1 MKKQLLFFPLLL
13 SALIISNG
21 NAFSSQS
28 REKDPFITAKVMPLA
43 YDALNGE
50 PKFSSQ
56 FQFDYLNRGTVLDSY
71 RGDGV
76 TVAVIDSG
84 INPSHVDFFNGV
96 NTNILSTSAYIQETG
111 SYYSNIVTSKVS
123 THGLLILKDENGH
136 GTNVA
141 GTIGALVNG
150 IGTAGLSPNVNLLIL
165 KTNYYFTEIDAAIK
179 YAADNGADIINMSIG
194 AYEDSFTSPYSGKA
208 ITGISGASTYFQSSI
223 DYAFNKGVTI
233 VAAAGNDKTT
243 YSSYPGANA
252 NVISVGALTRKS
264 STTIAGYSNLGL
276 NNVDIVAPGS
286 VYVTD
291 IGSSE
296 SYVETQGTSFASP
309 LVASAI
315 ALYKQK
321 NPLVTPAIIDEKIKS
336 TAFDLGE
343 SGPDATFGYGRL
355 DLSSFMN
362 DVPVTGVSL
371 SPSSLNLAIG
381 ETAYLTANII
391 PSNATNQDRI
401 FISNDDN
408 IATVDE
414 DSGLVRGINIGTT
427 TIGVL
432 TDDGSFE
439 DSVTVTV
446 TKPSGEVTLTS
457 LDIQD
462 DNFSLSI
469 GGSKVLSLS
478 LSPSYATLDDVIFS
492 SSDSSVA
499 SVNSSGLV
507 SGLKK
512 GTATITASA
521 KNGSLSDSVIVSV
534 GYSESQTLTYTF
546 TNSTWGASPTSW
558 TNKKAGAGY
567 LNSGVQVT
575 TGSTGANA
583 ISPRSFENISSLVV
597 GYATNTSKGAGT
609 INVYLLDNPNNTSS
623 RTLIDSF
630 SVTTA
635 GGTTKRNTTPFIP
648 ETLKSGYVQ
657 IEVSVTTNS
666 IYICDI
672 KIEYEELIADP
683 IAVSG
688 VEFTLSSL
696 NLTIGNTSQLA
707 YQVLP
712 NDATNKNVSFMSSN
726 STIASVSSTGLV
738 SALKKGS
745 ATITITTE
753 DGDFTDTILLTVNE
767 PISYTPDLNLDDSG
781 FKKSYTFKEE
791 LDLAH
796 LSASYKAS
804 DGTITQ
810 LDGNDL
816 TLVSGGTNTLGPV
829 TLIFSYASLSA
840 SINITVTNV
849 GATQGSGQLNDVSL
863 TLNGTNADPSLSTGS
878 TSDYASIA
886 FGDFEFSGKGLRNY
900 NGNLFISS
908 SGYIYNKD
916 PLNDIASI
924 EMNYVTGGSA
934 AAVQDFRFA
943 SSVISSTSGVS
954 VFKNLSTSTGGT
966 TATVTAPSNSDY
978 FRIDISNKNLQA
990 TIKINFKSGE
1000 TLKFSASEQ
1009 ADAYYDYFMDLS
1021 HEECLIY
1028 DVKLT
1033 TWNILKT
1040 EYQAMVAEGKE
1051 LLSSSAYQDLLE
1063 RYILIVTKYGYEDF
1077 LGLNISGGENKNFVS
1092 SFMSPSPILLITLLT
1107 ISGVLVSMNVI
1118 FLKKKRKDN

>member
-1 MKKQLLFFPLLL
+1 
-13 SALIISNG
+13 
-21 NAFSSQS
+21 
-28 REKDPFITAKVMPLA
+28 
-43 YDALNGE
+43 
-50 PKFSSQ
+50 
-56 FQFDYLNRGTVLDSY
+56 
-71 RGDGV
+71 
-76 TVAVIDSG
+76 
-84 INPSHVDFFNGV
+84 
-96 NTNILSTSAYIQETG
+96 
-111 SYYSNIVTSKVS
+111 
-123 THGLLILKDENGH
+123 
-136 GTNVA
+136 
-141 GTIGALVNG
+141 
-150 IGTAGLSPNVNLLIL
+150 
-165 KTNYYFTEIDAAIK
+165 
-179 YAADNGADIINMSIG
+179 
-194 AYEDSFTSPYSGKA
+194 
-208 ITGISGASTYFQSSI
+208 
-223 DYAFNKGVTI
+223 
-233 VAAAGNDKTT
+233 
-243 YSSYPGANA
+243 
-252 NVISVGALTRKS
+252 
-264 STTIAGYSNLGL
+264 
-276 NNVDIVAPGS
+276 
-286 VYVTD
+286 
-291 IGSSE
+291 
-296 SYVETQGTSFASP
+296 
-309 LVASAI
+309 
-315 ALYKQK
+315 
-321 NPLVTPAIIDEKIKS
+321 
-336 TAFDLGE
+336 
-343 SGPDATFGYGRL
+343 
-355 DLSSFMN
+355 
-362 DVPVTGVSL
+362 
-371 SPSSLNLAIG
+371 
-381 ETAYLTANII
+381 
-391 PSNATNQDRI
+391 
-401 FISNDDN
+401 
-408 IATVDE
+408 
-414 DSGLVRGINIGTT
+414 
-427 TIGVL
+427 
-432 TDDGSFE
+432 
-439 DSVTVTV
+439 
-446 TKPSGEVTLTS
+446 
-457 LDIQD
+457 
-462 DNFSLSI
+462 
-469 GGSKVLSLS
+469 
-478 LSPSYATLDDVIFS
+478 
-492 SSDSSVA
+492 
-499 SVNSSGLV
+499 
-507 SGLKK
+507 
-512 GTATITASA
+512 
-521 KNGSLSDSVIVSV
+521 
-534 GYSESQTLTYTF
+534 
-546 TNSTWGASPTSW
+546 
-558 TNKKAGAGY
+558 
-567 LNSGVQVT
+567 
-575 TGSTGANA
+575 
-583 ISPRSFENISSLVV
+583 
-597 GYATNTSKGAGT
+597 
-609 INVYLLDNPNNTSS
+609 
-623 RTLIDSF
+623 
-630 SVTTA
+630 
-635 GGTTKRNTTPFIP
+635 
-648 ETLKSGYVQ
+648 Q

-767 PISYTPDLNLDDSG
+767 PISYTPELNLDDSG

-840 SINITVTNV
+840 SVNITVTNV